1 MSPIDWA
8 GQRQTR
14 RQMRRSLRALQVP
27 VRADEVMALWLPGG
41 NRPSAPAESDQPLV
55 PRGIHNLYG

>member
-27 VRADEVMALWLPGG
+27 VRADEAMALWLPGG

>member
-1 MSPIDWA
+1 MSPIDWE

-27 VRADEVMALWLPGG
+27 VRADEAMALWLFSG
-41 NRPSAPAESDQPLV
+41 NRPSTPAESDQPFV
-55 PRGIHNLYG
+55 PRGIHNLCG